1 MQSPRPVFRRGHLLA
16 AYYPVPIN
24 TFGLVYEEA
33 SVPSTL
39 ANKCADFSSVRA
51 LLSEKFPFPI
61 LSFRSAPISLNPI
74 FADHPVV
81 LTRFQSAFLGSTYQ
95 CSRSQRLAAR
105 RRTRRRP

>member
-1 MQSPRPVFRRGHLLA
+1 MHVLIHQRYRNLRHLTHAIPRRKKPKVTVQSPRSSLPSRTLLLA
-16 AYYPVPIN
+16 YPTIQFPIN

-61 LSFRSAPISLNPI
+61 LSFRSAPVF
-74 FADHPVV
+74 FAEPH
-81 LTRFQSAFLGSTYQ
+81 F
-95 CSRSQRLAAR
+95 C
-105 RRTRRRP
+105 

>member
-1 MQSPRPVFRRGHLLA
+1 MRGALASPQVDNPLLVRLCNDLRESMEPKVTVQSPRSSLPSRTLLLA
-16 AYYPVPIN
+16 YPTIQFPIN

-61 LSFRSAPISLNPI
+61 LSFRSAPVF
-74 FADHPVV
+74 FAEPH
-81 LTRFQSAFLGSTYQ
+81 F
-95 CSRSQRLAAR
+95 C
-105 RRTRRRP
+105 